1 MSSATIH
8 PPARQ
13 TQTQPKAGNLP
24 ETMQAVVAYAPGD
37 YRLETVPVPR
47 AGADDIIVKVEACGI
62 CAGDIKSFVG
72 AESFWG
78 GNGQPAYI
86 KAPMIP
92 GHEFL
97 GYVVEVGANVAKKGE
112 VKVGDRLISEQIVP
126 CWDCRFCKR
135 GEYWMCEKHDVYGF
149 QNNVNGGF
157 AEYMRYPKEAI
168 NHQVPK
174 DLPLEK
180 AILVEPYA
188 CSAWCVKRAQI
199 GWDDTVVLAGA
210 GTLGLGMV
218 GAAKLCGP
226 RRLIVLD
233 TKPERL
239 ELAKKF
245 GADLTLNP
253 LEDDVVKIVKDLTD
267 GYGCDIYIEATGH
280 PNAVV
285 QGLQMLRKLGRF
297 VEFSVFSHDVTVDWS
312 IISDRK
318 QLDVLGVHLGPY
330 CYPFVIEGIANGRLP
345 TEGVVTHQ
353 LPLEEYQ
360 KGLDMMK
367 KGEKSLKILLIPG
380 SKPAGRVTA
389 EVCTTNATASDQ
401 EVPIAR
407 DANPA
412 GVD

>member
-1 MSSATIH
+1 MSTATMAA
-8 PPARQ
+8 PASRPTAQ
-13 TQTQPKAGNLP
+13 QVELPK
-24 ETMQAVVAYAPGD
+24 TMRAVVAYAPGD
-37 YRLETVPVPR
+37 YRLETVSVPR
-47 AGADDIIVKVEACGI
+47 AGSDDMIIKVEACGI

-92 GHEFL
+92 GHEFV
-97 GYVVEVGANVAKKGE
+97 GHVVELGENVAAKGE
-112 VKVGDRLISEQIVP
+112 FKLGDRVISEQIVP
-126 CWDCRFCKR
+126 CWNCRFCKR

-157 AEYMRYPKEAI
+157 AEYMRYPKESI
-168 NHQVPK
+168 NHQVPQ
-174 DLPLEK
+174 DLALEK

-199 GWDDTVVLAGA
+199 GWDDVVVLAGA

-218 GAAKLCGP
+218 GAARLKGP
-226 RRLIVLD
+226 KKLIVLD

-239 ELAKKF
+239 ELALNF
-245 GADLTLNP
+245 GADLVFNP
-253 LEDDVVKIVKDLTD
+253 LKDDVVKIVKEMTG
-267 GYGCDIYIEATGH
+267 GYGCDVYIEATGH
-280 PNAVV
+280 PSAVV
-285 QGLQMLRKLGRF
+285 QGLQMIRKLGRF

-330 CYPFVIEGIANGRLP
+330 CYPFVIEAIENGKLP
-345 TEGVVTHQ
+345 TKGVVTHQ

-360 KGLDMMK
+360 AGLDMMK
-367 KGEKSLKILLIPG
+367 KGEKSLKILLIP
-380 SKPAGRVTA
+380 
-389 EVCTTNATASDQ
+389 
-401 EVPIAR
+401 
-407 DANPA
+407 
-412 GVD
+412 